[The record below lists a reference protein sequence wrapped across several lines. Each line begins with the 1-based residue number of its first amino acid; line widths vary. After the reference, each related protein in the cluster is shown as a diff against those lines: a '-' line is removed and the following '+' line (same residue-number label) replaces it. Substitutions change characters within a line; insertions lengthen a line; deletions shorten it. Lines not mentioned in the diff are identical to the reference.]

1 MRVCSSRI
9 YSGLQMATGTVRGL
23 HSALTMK
30 APLLSLLIHA
40 GVIALLMVVSSQ
52 SVATRHGA
60 DFTRWIESN
69 KTRLIAPHL
78 LSGGGGGGE
87 RALLPAS
94 RGVLPRIARHQF
106 VPPSATPIDFTPA
119 LLMEPTLVAPDEV
132 RMPDPVVAHIGD
144 PFGRD
149 APPGSGPGRDG
160 GIGAGE
166 GGGIGEY
173 GGPRF
178 GQRNGGGVAVGGST
192 GGGVVAPVVLYKVDP
207 EFSEEA
213 RKAKYQGTVVLTIE
227 VGEDGK
233 PRGIH
238 IVSGLGLGLDE
249 KAIEAVS
256 RWKFK
261 PAMQN
266 GKPLRAPATIQ
277 VNFRLL

>member
-1 MRVCSSRI
+1 
-9 YSGLQMATGTVRGL
+9 
-23 HSALTMK
+23 MK
-30 APLLSLLIHA
+30 ARLLSLVIHA
-40 GVIALLMVVSSQ
+40 GVIALLIVVSSQ
-52 SVATRHGA
+52 SVTRPHCA
-60 DFTRWIESN
+60 DCTRWIETN
-69 KTRLIAPHL
+69 KTRWIAPHL

-119 LLMEPTLVAPDEV
+119 LLMEATLMAPVEV
-132 RMPDPVVAHIGD
+132 PMPDPAFAHIGD
-144 PFGRD
+144 PFGRNFS
-149 APPGSGPGRDG
+149 PFGGPGRDG
-160 GIGAGE
+160 GFGAGD
-166 GGGIGEY
+166 GGGIGDH
-173 GGPRF
+173 GGPGYGR
-178 GQRNGGGVAVGGST
+178 RDAGGVAFGGST
-192 GGGVVAPVVLYKVDP
+192 GGGIVQPVVLYKVDP

-266 GKPLRAPATIQ
+266 GKPIRAPATIQ